1 MCQVLATKQ
10 DAIREKYWNYKMKN
24 LEKLNA

>member
-10 DAIREKYWNYKMKN
+10 DAIREKYWNYKMNN